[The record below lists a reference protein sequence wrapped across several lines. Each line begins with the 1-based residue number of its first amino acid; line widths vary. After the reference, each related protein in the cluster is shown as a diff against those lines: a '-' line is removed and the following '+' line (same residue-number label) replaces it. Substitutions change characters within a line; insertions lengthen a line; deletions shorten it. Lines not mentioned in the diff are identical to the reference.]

1 MVKRKEDSATWRASE
16 GLGKVRPDGVKKVAR
31 ELLERFPE
39 KFTINFENN
48 KKIVKSLTNISS
60 TKLRNR
66 IAGYITRL
74 LTITQAPEVAGTI
87 ESEETE

>member
-1 MVKRKEDSATWRASE
+1 
-16 GLGKVRPDGVKKVAR
+16 LGKVRPDRVKRVAR
-31 ELLERFPE
+31 ELVERFPE
-39 KFTINFENN
+39 KFTVDFESN
-48 KKIVKSLTNISS
+48 KELVESLTNISS

-74 LTITQAPEVAGTI
+74 LTITQVSEDVGII